1 MESVPFAG
9 RFLAFAEPE
18 RCVSEQDSDIHIQAL
33 KTAQARIYDGRF
45 DAALEALRPVLEAQP
60 DHTDALYMA
69 AVCARYLN
77 RPDEA
82 LARLER
88 IKRTAPDFGRAHQEE
103 GHLLRER
110 GEAERA
116 LKAYRRACQFNPA
129 LVASWRAQAEILA
142 AAGRQAD
149 AAQAAAQADRMS
161 ALPQELVAVTHLL
174 YEGKLLKA
182 EKLCRAFLQ
191 KTPHHIE
198 AMRLLAEIGSRF
210 GVLEDA
216 DFLLES
222 AIEFDPGNTQLR
234 LDHIQILRKRQKF
247 EAALAQAKH
256 LYDRE
261 PDNPLFQ
268 SHYAIECM
276 QTGDYDTA
284 LALFDA
290 VLDTLPEDPA
300 TLTSRGHALKTLGR
314 QDEAIASYRKAFAVQ
329 PDHGDAYYA
338 LANLKTYRFTDAEI
352 SAMRRQEAGPDL
364 SFQHR
369 IHLCF
374 ALGKGFED
382 REEYDRSFEYYE
394 RGNELKR
401 VQTRYT
407 SEQME
412 EELEAQASV
421 CTAELFEKQGDK
433 GCPAPD
439 PIFIVGLPRAGSTLL
454 EQILASHSQVD
465 GTLELPNILA
475 LSHRLR
481 GRKRVSDKTRY
492 PAILHDLAPQQ
503 LRELGEDYIEN
514 TRIHRRGAP
523 FFTDKMPNNFRHIG
537 LIKLILPNAKII
549 DARRAPMACCFSG
562 FKQLFAEG
570 QEFTYG
576 LEEIGRY
583 YRGYVELM
591 AHWDRVLPGQILR
604 VQYEDVVADLE
615 TQVRR
620 LLDFCGLPFEQAC
633 LDFHTTERAVRTASS
648 EQVRRPIYD
657 SGVEQWRHFERHL
670 DPLKAALG
678 PVLETDRHRES
689 EDRTS

>member
-1 MESVPFAG
+1 MSKDGDIHAAALNAAQAQVYEG
-9 RFLAFAEPE
+9 RFE
-18 RCVSEQDSDIHIQAL
+18 
-33 KTAQARIYDGRF
+33 
-45 DAALEALRPVLEAQP
+45 AALETLRPVLDADP
-60 DHTDALYMA
+60 DRTDALYMA
-69 AVCARYLN
+69 AVCARYLK
-77 RPDEA
+77 RPAEA
-82 LARLER
+82 LERLDR

-103 GHLLRER
+103 GHLRREQ
-110 GEAERA
+110 GDTGRA
-116 LKAYRRACQFNPA
+116 LTAYRRACQFNPA
-129 LVASWRAQAEILA
+129 LVASWRAQADILA
-142 AAGRQAD
+142 AAGRDAE
-149 AAQAAAQADRMS
+149 AAQAAGQADRVA

-191 KTPHHIE
+191 KTPHHVE
-198 AMRLLAEIGSRF
+198 AMRLLAEIGTRF

-222 AIEFDPGNTQLR
+222 AIEFEPGNTQLR
-234 LDHIQILRKRQKF
+234 LDHIQVLRKRQKF
-247 EAALAQAKH
+247 AEALAQARH

-276 QTGDYDTA
+276 QTGDYDAA

-290 VLDTLPEDPA
+290 ILEKLPEDPA

-314 QDEAIASYRKAFAVQ
+314 QEEAVASYRKAFAAK

-338 LANLKTYRFTDAEI
+338 LANLKTYRFSDGEI
-352 SAMRRQEAGPDL
+352 DAMREQEASPDL
-364 SFQHR
+364 AFANR
-369 IHLCF
+369 VHLCF
-374 ALGKGFED
+374 ALGKAFED
-382 REEYDRSFEYYE
+382 REDYDRSFEYYE

-421 CTAELFEKQGDK
+421 CTAGLFAKQGGK
-433 GCPAPD
+433 GCEAPD

-492 PAILHDLAPQQ
+492 PRILHELTPEQ

-514 TRIHRRGAP
+514 TRIHRQGAP

-576 LEEIGRY
+576 LEEVGRY

-591 AHWDRVLPGQILR
+591 DHWDRVLPGQILR

-620 LLDFCGLPFEQAC
+620 ILDFCGLPFEQAC
-633 LDFHTTERAVRTASS
+633 LDFHATERAVRTASS

-670 DPLKAALG
+670 DPLKSALG
-678 PVLETDRHRES
+678 PALEPASAEA
-689 EDRTS
+689 